1 MLQANVTWNLGTVL
15 AIHILRLGLGLLLV
29 QSVMPVLFPGS
40 SFAIEMMDRL
50 VVIILVWFAVRR
62 HHGNFQDL
70 GLTTE
75 KLGKRLLQGL
85 LAGIGL
91 LFVSL
96 YSERLYSTVLFLTP
110 TQHPLVEMVKNSASW
125 QEVLVPLFLAG
136 IAAPVAEE
144 ILYRL
149 FTFLPFKERWGL
161 WGGAIIS
168 AGLFALMHFNAY
180 WLGEMMV
187 VGIGLALLY
196 YFTGSL
202 ISAITAHAFIN
213 ITKIIMLLAGAPMI

>member
-1 MLQANVTWNLGTVL
+1 MLQPKVTWNLGTVL
-15 AIHILRLGLGLLLV
+15 SIHILRLVVGLLLV
-29 QSVMPVLFPGS
+29 QFVMPKLFPGS
-40 SFAIEMMDRL
+40 SFAIEVMDRL
-50 VVIILVWFAVRR
+50 VVIALVWLAISK
-62 HHGNFQDL
+62 HQGNFRNL
-70 GLTTE
+70 GLSRE
-75 KLGKRLLQGL
+75 KLGLRLLQGL
-85 LAGIGL
+85 VGGIGL
-91 LFVSL
+91 LFFSL

-110 TQHPLVEMVKNSASW
+110 TQHPLVAMAKSAATW
-125 QEVLVPLFLAG
+125 QALLAPLFLAG

-168 AGLFALMHFNAY
+168 AALFALMHFNAY

-213 ITKIIMLLAGAPMI
+213 TTKIIMLFIGAPMI

>member
-1 MLQANVTWNLGTVL
+1 MLQPKVTWNLKNVL
-15 AIHILRLGLGLLLV
+15 SVHILRLVLGLFLV
-29 QSVMPVLFPGS
+29 QFVMPFIFPGS
-40 SFAIEMMDRL
+40 AFAIDVMDRL
-50 VVIILVWFAVRR
+50 LVIGLVWLAVRK
-62 HHGNFQDL
+62 HHGDFRNL
-70 GLTTE
+70 GLS
-75 KLGKRLLQGL
+75 LDRVGLRFMQGL
-85 LAGIGL
+85 IAGIGL

-110 TQHPLVEMVKNSASW
+110 TQHPLVAAVKNAASW
-125 QEVLVPLFLAG
+125 QALLIPLFLAG

-149 FTFLPFKERWGL
+149 FTFLPFKERLGL

-168 AGLFALMHFNAY
+168 AALFALMHFNAY

-187 VGIGLALLY
+187 VGIGLAFLY

-202 ISAITAHAFIN
+202 ISAMTAHAFIN
-213 ITKIIMLLAGAPMI
+213 ISKIVMLFIGAPII